1 MTYDPYNPKQ
11 PGDPYGQQPG
21 DPYGQQQP
29 YGQPGPYG
37 QQPMY
42 GPGPGYGYVQPKSQ
56 TNAILALVL
65 SCVGF
70 VTCGVTAIVGVIFGH
85 IAMGKIKRGEE
96 DGHGLAVGG
105 LVVGYI
111 VIAGWLAYAAF
122 IIIAIIAAANS
133 TTY

>member
-11 PGDPYGQQPG
+11 PGDPYGQQ
-21 DPYGQQQP
+21 QQPP

-42 GPGPGYGYVQPKSQ
+42 GGYGYAPPKPQ

-70 VTCGVTAIVGVIFGH
+70 VTCGVTSIVGVVFGH

-96 DGHGLAVGG
+96 DGHGLAVAG
-105 LVVGYI
+105 LVVGYLVI
-111 VIAGWLAYAAF
+111 VGWLAYAAF
-122 IIIAIIAAANS
+122 IVIAIIAAANGS
-133 TTY
+133 NY

>member
-11 PGDPYGQQPG
+11 SG

-29 YGQPGPYG
+29 PYG

-42 GPGPGYGYVQPKSQ
+42 GYGYPPPPKQQ

-65 SCVGF
+65 SLVGF
-70 VTCGVTAIVGVIFGH
+70 ATCGVTAIVGVIFGH

-96 DGHGLAVGG
+96 EGHGMALAGIIIGYVVIVGYLAVAALYILAIFAAVNGG
-105 LVVGYI
+105 YR
-111 VIAGWLAYAAF
+111 
-122 IIIAIIAAANS
+122 
-133 TTY
+133 

>member
-21 DPYGQQQP
+21 QP
-29 YGQPGPYG
+29 YGQPMYG

-42 GPGPGYGYVQPKSQ
+42 GPGYGYQAPKSQ

-65 SCVGF
+65 SLVGF
-70 VTCGVTAIVGVIFGH
+70 ATCGVTAIVGVIFGH

-96 DGHGLAVGG
+96 DGRGMALAGVII
-105 LVVGYI
+105 GYV
-111 VIAGWLAYAAF
+111 VIAGWLLYAAI
-122 IIIAIIAAANS
+122 IIIAIIAAANQG
-133 TTY
+133 TY

>member
-21 DPYGQQQP
+21 QP
-29 YGQPGPYG
+29 YGQPMSGP
-37 QQPMY
+37 QPMY
-42 GPGPGYGYVQPKSQ
+42 GGYGYPPPPPKSQ

-96 DGHGLAVGG
+96 EGHGMALAG
-105 LVVGYI
+105 LILGYV
-111 VIAGWLAYAAF
+111 VIAGWVLYFA
-122 IIIAIIAAANS
+122 IVLIAIIAAANQGIR
-133 TTY
+133 

>member
-21 DPYGQQQP
+21 QP
-29 YGQPGPYG
+29 YGQPMHG

-42 GPGPGYGYVQPKSQ
+42 GYGYPPPPPKQQ

-85 IAMGKIKRGEE
+85 IAMGKIRRGEE
-96 DGHGLAVGG
+96 DGRGLALAG
-105 LVVGYI
+105 LIVGYV
-111 VIAGWLAYAAF
+111 VIAGWVLYLA
-122 IIIAIIAAANS
+122 IVIIAIIAAANQGIR
-133 TTY
+133 

>member
-11 PGDPYGQQPG
+11 PGDPYGQQ
-21 DPYGQQQP
+21 QQQP

-42 GPGPGYGYVQPKSQ
+42 GYGYPPQPPKSQ

-65 SCVGF
+65 SCVGLA
-70 VTCGVTAIVGVIFGH
+70 TCGVTAIVGVIFGH

-96 DGHGLAVGG
+96 DGRGLALAGVII
-105 LVVGYI
+105 GYI
-111 VIAGWLAYAAF
+111 VIAGWLLYAAI
-122 IIIAIIAAANS
+122 IIIAIIAAANQG
-133 TTY
+133 TY